1 MALQFTYFCN
11 AHYIKKLLNR
21 YLFESEPYQRR
32 AQMTPTT
39 PGKEKYTQF
48 SCPNPACSVFNHPG
62 QGNLSHRSWTGKDKH
77 IERLVCGVF
86 GRGFSD
92 RKGTLMEESKLPGE
106 TVERLLKCQRW
117 GVCDAGTAEIC
128 GVNIKSVH
136 RFQEVA
142 AKRSETHHHQVVVV
156 VDLCVEGVQM
166 DEAHSKR
173 RPKKVEWIHSALAMG
188 SLFVLFVGFG
198 PRTTETA
205 GSLIAQ
211 VVARLCFIPMFL
223 TDGWKAYPRA
233 LIQVFGRV
241 YRLRRKGKVGRKPKP
256 RLVAPDNLFYAQVVK
271 VRDATGTLV
280 EVTQKVVFGGPR
292 RFFKQLRKRGLGT
305 TIQTA
310 FMERWYG
317 TLRGWV
323 APLRR
328 RTRCLSW
335 SQVRHQG
342 RTWLIVSLYN
352 FVIPHKSLGKG
363 WTKRTPAMAIGLTH
377 HVWSYQDYIWLPVHY
392 DEILQKE
399 MDQRIQKLLTP
410 AHPDAI
416 IEINPAKSPDKRTKK
431 KRAKPLKIAA

>member
-1 MALQFTYFCN
+1 
-11 AHYIKKLLNR
+11 
-21 YLFESEPYQRR
+21 
-32 AQMTPTT
+32 MTPTT

-62 QGNLSHRSWTGKDKH
+62 QGNLSHRSWAGKDKH

-211 VVARLCFIPMFL
+211 VVARLFSSRCSSPM
-223 TDGWKAYPRA
+223 A
-233 LIQVFGRV
+233 GRPI
-241 YRLRRKGKVGRKPKP
+241 REP
-256 RLVAPDNLFYAQVVK
+256 
-271 VRDATGTLV
+271 
-280 EVTQKVVFGGPR
+280 
-292 RFFKQLRKRGLGT
+292 
-305 TIQTA
+305 
-310 FMERWYG
+310 
-317 TLRGWV
+317 
-323 APLRR
+323 
-328 RTRCLSW
+328 
-335 SQVRHQG
+335 
-342 RTWLIVSLYN
+342 
-352 FVIPHKSLGKG
+352 
-363 WTKRTPAMAIGLTH
+363 
-377 HVWSYQDYIWLPVHY
+377 
-392 DEILQKE
+392 
-399 MDQRIQKLLTP
+399 
-410 AHPDAI
+410 
-416 IEINPAKSPDKRTKK
+416 
-431 KRAKPLKIAA
+431 